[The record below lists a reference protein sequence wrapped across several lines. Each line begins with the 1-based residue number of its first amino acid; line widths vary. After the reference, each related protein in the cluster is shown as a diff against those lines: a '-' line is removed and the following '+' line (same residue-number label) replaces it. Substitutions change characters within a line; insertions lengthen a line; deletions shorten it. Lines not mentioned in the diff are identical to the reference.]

1 MKITKIHLGAVG
13 ISLLIIII
21 SLFFMGSNKFMFLL
35 GIGIV
40 VGVIPFI
47 VSFVSES
54 KIEAEKEEMFL
65 EFARSLVESV
75 KTGTPISRSIVNAKN
90 KPFGVLSPH
99 IQKLAG
105 QISIGI
111 PLKNALETFSKDVNN
126 PTISRAL
133 SLIGQAEKAGGDIG
147 EILKA
152 VTEAVNVS
160 DKLKK
165 ERKAATST
173 LVTQGYIIFFV
184 FIIIILVMQFKILP
198 MVDNIAGVGEIG
210 NIEFQGQQSGNSQDV
225 SDSFLYLLIVQG
237 FFSGLVIG
245 KLSDGNIK
253 AGIKHSA
260 TLMIMSFLIS
270 TGVRFFLG

>member
-1 MKITKIHLGAVG
+1 MKITKIHWGALGLA
-13 ISLLIIII
+13 LLIIII
-21 SLFFMGSNKFMFLL
+21 SLFFIGSNKFMFLL

-47 VSFVSES
+47 ISFVYES

-111 PLKNALETFSKDVNN
+111 PLKNALETFSKDVHN

-133 SLIGQAEKAGGDIG
+133 ALIGQAEKAGGDIG

-198 MVDNIAGVGEIG
+198 MVNNIAGVGEIG
-210 NIEFQGQQSGNSQDV
+210 NIEFQGQAGNSQDV

-270 TGVRFFLG
+270 TGARFFIG

>member
-1 MKITKIHLGAVG
+1 MKITKFHLISVG
-13 ISLLIIII
+13 VSLLMIII
-21 SLFFMGSNKFMFLL
+21 SLFFIGENKFLFLL

-40 VGVIPFI
+40 IGIIPFI
-47 VSFVSES
+47 ISIVYES

-111 PLKNALETFSKDVNN
+111 PLKVALETFSKDVNN

-133 SLIGQAEKAGGDIG
+133 ALIGQAEKAGGDIG

-152 VTEAVNVS
+152 VTEAVSVS

-173 LVTQGYIIFFV
+173 LVTQGYIIFLV

-198 MVDNIAGVGEIG
+198 MVNNIAGVGEVG
-210 NIEFQGQQSGNSQDV
+210 NIENVVGQTSDSQDV

-270 TGVRFFLG
+270 TGVRFFFG

>member
-1 MKITKIHLGAVG
+1 MKITKIHWGALG
-13 ISLLIIII
+13 ISLLIIIL
-21 SLFFMGSNKFMFLL
+21 SLFFIGTNKFMFLV

-47 VSFVSES
+47 ISFVYES

-133 SLIGQAEKAGGDIG
+133 ALIGQAEKAGGDIG

-165 ERKAATST
+165 ERKATTST

-210 NIEFQGQQSGNSQDV
+210 NIEFQGQTGNSQDV
-225 SDSFLYLLIVQG
+225 SDSFLYLLLVQG

>member
-1 MKITKIHLGAVG
+1 MKLNKFHLIASV
-13 ISLLIIII
+13 ISLLIIIT
-21 SLFFMGSNKFMFLL
+21 SLFFIGENKFMFII

-40 VGVIPFI
+40 VGVVPFI
-47 VSFVSES
+47 ISIVYES

-65 EFARSLVESV
+65 EFARNLVESV
-75 KTGTPISRSIVNAKN
+75 KTGTPISRSIINARN

-111 PLKNALETFSKDVNN
+111 PLKNALEIFSKDVNN

-133 SLIGQAEKAGGDIG
+133 ALIGQAEKAGGDIG

-152 VTEAVNVS
+152 VTEAVTIS

-173 LVTQGYIIFFV
+173 LVTQGYIIFLV

-198 MVDNIAGVGEIG
+198 MVNNIAGVGEIG
-210 NIEFQGQQSGNSQDV
+210 NVNSVGQTGGSQDV

-270 TGVRFFLG
+270 TGVRFFIG

>member
-1 MKITKIHLGAVG
+1 MKITKFHLISVG
-13 ISLLIIII
+13 VSLLMIII
-21 SLFFMGSNKFMFLL
+21 SLFFIGENKFLFLL

-40 VGVIPFI
+40 IGVIPFI
-47 VSFVSES
+47 ISIVYES
-54 KIEAEKEEMFL
+54 KIEAENEEMFL

-111 PLKNALETFSKDVNN
+111 PLKVALETFSKDVNN

-133 SLIGQAEKAGGDIG
+133 ALIWQAEKAGGDIG

-152 VTEAVNVS
+152 VTEAVSVS

-173 LVTQGYIIFFV
+173 LVTQGYIIFLV

-198 MVDNIAGVGEIG
+198 MVNNIAGVGEVG
-210 NIEFQGQQSGNSQDV
+210 NIENVVGQTSDSQDV

-270 TGVRFFLG
+270 TGVRFFFG